1 MTRSG
6 VLPKSLGLG
15 PIIVYLAS
23 AINIALVVLVIVTA
37 GRAVSGK
44 LQAQE
49 DFGVFAISASV
60 ASVTRL
66 SHYVI
71 VVTYESA
78 HSKFTHSFSRVP
90 SPSWAFHCTVPFLC
104 GRTEVLVKL
113 ASVRNL
119 VTLSHAALVLRVIQQ
134 LRPQVA
140 SRGMCYLSDTLA
152 LRRMSLR
159 LHSDLSPVRCSS

>member
-49 DFGVFAISASV
+49 DFGVFMLIFGIGGPVSLV
-60 ASVTRL
+60 CLIT
-66 SHYVI
+66 VI
-71 VVTYESA
+71 VGALVGVRTPNFSA
-78 HSKFTHSFSRVP
+78 QLLK
-90 SPSWAFHCTVPFLC
+90 SPVAVLGIINCTVSFILLAALK
-104 GRTEVLVKL
+104 VLV
-113 ASVRNL
+113 
-119 VTLSHAALVLRVIQQ
+119 Q
-134 LRPQVA
+134 
-140 SRGMCYLSDTLA
+140 G
-152 LRRMSLR
+152 
-159 LHSDLSPVRCSS
+159 